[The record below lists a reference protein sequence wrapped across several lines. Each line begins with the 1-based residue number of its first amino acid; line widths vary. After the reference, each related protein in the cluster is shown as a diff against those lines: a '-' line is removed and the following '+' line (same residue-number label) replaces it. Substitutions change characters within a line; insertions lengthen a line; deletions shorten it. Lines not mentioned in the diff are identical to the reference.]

1 MSGFSADWLA
11 RREPFDHAARASA
24 AAAFDW
30 KALATQL
37 RGEGTGDAAITVL
50 DLGCG
55 TGASLR
61 EVAPRLGGTQR
72 WRLVDHDAALLAAV
86 PGTLTRWAHA
96 QGWQVR
102 PQGEAA
108 VLRIDGG
115 GLRLDVEWLHAD
127 ISAGFGA
134 LPVDGTQLVTCS
146 ALLDLVSQPWL
157 EALVARCA
165 GGGAA
170 VCWALSVDGRLAWAD
185 ADADDALVH
194 EAFRAHQRRDKGFGT
209 ALGDAAVEAA
219 TQVLT
224 AAGYCLH
231 AAESDWVV
239 DGRCGAADRAM
250 LQALIEGFVSAAI
263 EQCPMHTTRCDAW
276 CARRLATLGA
286 TRLRVGHVDLIGWLS
301 PNAGRGEG

>member
-1 MSGFSADWLA
+1 
-11 RREPFDHAARASA
+11 
-24 AAAFDW
+24 
-30 KALATQL
+30 
-37 RGEGTGDAAITVL
+37 TGDAAITVL

-61 EVAPRLGGTQR
+61 EVAPRLGGAQR

-102 PQGEAA
+102 PQGEAD

-134 LPVDGTQLVTCS
+134 LPFDGTQLVNCS

-157 EALVARCA
+157 ESLVARCV
-165 GGGAA
+165 GIGAA
-170 VCWALSVDGRLAWAD
+170 VCWALSVDGRAAWAD

-194 EAFRAHQRRDKGFGT
+194 DAFRAHQRRDKGFGT

-231 AAESDWVV
+231 AAQSDWVV

-263 EQCPMHTTRCDAW
+263 EQCPMHAARCDAW
-276 CARRLATLGA
+276 RARRLATLGA
-286 TRLRVGHVDLIGWLS
+286 TRLRVGHVDLIGWPS